1 MNVQVAEIIPTKH
14 GNHLVKF
21 TSSSSIAGLGDVSN
35 GTYYLFLQSV
45 TAKVGDTITLDMSNF
60 TVNLTEG
67 TGKDG
72 KPCTYK
78 VLRFVG

>member
-1 MNVQVAEIIPTKH
+1 MNVQVVDIISTKY
-14 GNHLVKF
+14 GNQLVKF
-21 TSSSSIAGLGDVSN
+21 TSASSIAGLGEVSN

-45 TAKVGDTITLDMSNF
+45 TAKVGDHISLDMDHF
-60 TVNLTEG
+60 TVNLVEG